1 MSFLNKI
8 YAWILKNYIKVIL
21 FLFIIGIAYGAYLYY
36 HFQAQK
42 KDQDAGDLFLSF
54 YNSYSASDF
63 DEEEYKIVSDAISL
77 IDDASIYLAML
88 KSIYAVESVKDND
101 LQKALAELLNAR
113 EILSSKRNNFN
124 FLKEIIDLRMVNIF
138 IDLEDLES
146 AKKILGNNFTVY
158 QTNKLILQGDIFAIE
173 KKFKDAKKKYVDAI
187 ARSENETQRN
197 LINLKI
203 STLTEQ

>member
-8 YAWILKNYIKVIL
+8 YAWILKNYIKVIS
-21 FLFIIGIAYGAYLYY
+21 FLLIIGLAYGAYLYY
-36 HFQAQK
+36 YFQAQK

-54 YNSYSASDF
+54 YNSYSVSDF
-63 DEEEYKIVSDAISL
+63 DEEEYKIAIDAISQ
-77 IDDASIYLAML
+77 IDSASIYLVML
-88 KSIYAVESVKDND
+88 KSINAVESVKGND

-113 EILSSKRNNFN
+113 EILSSKSNNFN

-138 IDLEDLES
+138 IDLEDLER
-146 AKKILGNNFTVY
+146 AKKILGNNFTTY

-173 KKFKDAKKKYVDAI
+173 KKFKDAKKKYVDAL

>member
-1 MSFLNKI
+1 MNFFNKI

-21 FLFIIGIAYGAYLYY
+21 FLLIIGLAYGAYLYY
-36 HFQAQK
+36 FFQAQK

-54 YNSYSASDF
+54 YNSYSVSDF
-63 DEEEYKIVSDAISL
+63 DEEEYKIAIDAISQ
-77 IDDASIYLAML
+77 IDGASIYLAML

-113 EILSSKRNNFN
+113 EILSSKSNNFN

-146 AKKILGNNFTVY
+146 AKKILGNNFIVY
-158 QTNKLILQGDIFAIE
+158 QTNTLILQGDIFVIE
-173 KKFKDAKKKYVDAI
+173 KKFKDAKKKYVDAL

-203 STLTEQ
+203 STLTE

>member
-1 MSFLNKI
+1 MNFFNKI
-8 YAWILKNYIKVIL
+8 YAWILKNYIKVIS
-21 FLFIIGIAYGAYLYY
+21 FLLIIGIAYGAYLYY

-88 KSIYAVESVKDND
+88 KSIYAVESVKDNN
-101 LQKALAELLNAR
+101 LQKALGELLNAR
-113 EILSSKRNNFN
+113 EILSSKSNNFN

-203 STLTEQ
+203 STLTE

>member
-8 YAWILKNYIKVIL
+8 YAWILKNYIKVIS
-21 FLFIIGIAYGAYLYY
+21 FLLIIGIAYGAYLYY

-146 AKKILGNNFTVY
+146 AKKILSNDFTVY
-158 QTNKLILQGDIFAIE
+158 QTNKLILLGDIFAIE

>member
-63 DEEEYKIVSDAISL
+63 DEEEYKIVSDEISL

-158 QTNKLILQGDIFAIE
+158 QTNKFILQGDIFAIE

>member
-1 MSFLNKI
+1 MNFLNKI
-8 YAWILKNYIKVIL
+8 YAWILKNFIKVIS
-21 FLFIIGIAYGAYLYY
+21 FLLIIGLAYGAYLYY
-36 HFQAQK
+36 YFQAQK

-54 YNSYSASDF
+54 YNSYSISDF
-63 DEEEYKIVSDAISL
+63 DEEEYKIAIDAISQ

-88 KSIYAVESVKDND
+88 KSINAVESVKGND

-113 EILSSKRNNFN
+113 EILSSKSNNFN

-138 IDLEDLES
+138 IDLEDLER
-146 AKKILGNNFTVY
+146 AKKILRNNFTTY
-158 QTNKLILQGDIFAIE
+158 QTNKLILQGDIFATE
-173 KKFKDAKKKYVDAI
+173 KKFKDAKKKYVDAL

-203 STLTEQ
+203 STLTE

>member
-1 MSFLNKI
+1 MNFLNKI
-8 YAWILKNYIKVIL
+8 YAWILKNYIKVIS
-21 FLFIIGIAYGAYLYY
+21 FLLIIGLAYGAYLYY
-36 HFQAQK
+36 FFLAQK

-54 YNSYSASDF
+54 YNSYSVSDF
-63 DEEEYKIVSDAISL
+63 DEEEYKIAIDAISQ

-88 KSIYAVESVKDND
+88 KSINAAESVKVND
-101 LQKALAELLNAR
+101 LQKALAELLNAK
-113 EILSSKRNNFN
+113 EILSSKSNNFN

-138 IDLEDLES
+138 IDLEDLER
-146 AKKILGNNFTVY
+146 AKNILNNTFTTY

-173 KKFKDAKKKYVDAI
+173 NKFKDAKKKYVDAL

-203 STLTEQ
+203 STLTE

>member
-1 MSFLNKI
+1 MNFLNKI
-8 YAWILKNYIKVIL
+8 YAWILKNFIKLIS
-21 FLFIIGIAYGAYLYY
+21 FLLIIGLAYGAYLYY
-36 HFQAQK
+36 YFQAQK

-54 YNSYSASDF
+54 YNSYSISDF
-63 DEEEYKIVSDAISL
+63 DEEEYKIAIDAISQ

-88 KSIYAVESVKDND
+88 KSINAVESVKGND

-113 EILSSKRNNFN
+113 EILSSKSNNFN

-138 IDLEDLES
+138 IDLEDLER
-146 AKKILGNNFTVY
+146 AKKILGNNFTTY

-173 KKFKDAKKKYVDAI
+173 KKLKDAKKKYVDAL

-203 STLTEQ
+203 STLTE